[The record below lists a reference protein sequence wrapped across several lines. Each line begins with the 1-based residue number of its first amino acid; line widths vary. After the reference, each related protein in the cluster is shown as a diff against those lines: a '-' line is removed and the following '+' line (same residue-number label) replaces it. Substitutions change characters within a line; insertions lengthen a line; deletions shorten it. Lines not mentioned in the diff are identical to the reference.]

1 MLVHYFRSCYDH
13 YEICA
18 NVSSEQYR
26 GSELLREEQNRMLEE
41 RVEMLK
47 SHIEGQNK
55 DSQSKVGL

>member
-1 MLVHYFRSCYDH
+1 MITMKIF
-13 YEICA
+13 A